1 MKVTTIALPA
11 AARARTDDVAAAA
24 HELLRAA
31 ISDSKARAGAVLLG
45 DEPQPRASVGEA
57 GWTQGAELR
66 ELACPVHEALWLAP
80 SDRSDA
86 LLVLPLQLHDGSSGS
101 LQLSFECAQ
110 PPRLDLA
117 ALTGHVATFV
127 AAHAAADLYTL
138 LQQEKLAR
146 TQAETALRETTTML
160 VKHQQVGKMGDFR
173 FNTRTG
179 ESFASLECYKLF
191 GLDPA
196 LKAVDFSTWSG
207 KILPE
212 DRQRT
217 VNELQEAVAELRP
230 MDLEYRILLDGSIRR
245 IQCRGEVDRDHQG
258 ELFYYG
264 VLTDVTERR
273 ATEAALRRQQA
284 ALDSALRF
292 ASLGELAG
300 AIIHEINQP
309 LTAIAAS
316 AEACVLWLERAVPD
330 LDEAVQASHSVVREV
345 RRAVGVVDGLK
356 SLVRGT
362 RLERTQ
368 VQIND
373 VVRDVLATVSAELE
387 LARITTQLE
396 LDPLPTLSG
405 DLTQLQQAI
414 FNLVRNAIDVLQ
426 HVDGRER
433 LLTIRSSSDGSAIR
447 VSISDVGAPIS
458 PDQLARLF
466 DSFFTTKVDGL
477 GFGLSITRKIIVAH
491 GGRIWAEPNEVFG
504 LTMNLTLPV
513 L

>member
-1 MKVTTIALPA
+1 MKVTSMALPA
-11 AARARTDDVAAAA
+11 APRVPIGDVAAAA

-31 ISDSKARAGAVLLG
+31 MAETQARAGAVLLG
-45 DEPQPRASVGEA
+45 DESQPRALVGDA
-57 GWTQGAELR
+57 DWMPSAELE
-66 ELACPVHEALWLAP
+66 ELACPLGEARWLAP
-80 SDRSDA
+80 SDRNEA
-86 LLVLPLQLHDGSSGS
+86 RLVLPLCLHDGSCGS
-101 LQLSFECAQ
+101 LQLRFACTQ
-110 PPRLDLA
+110 LPQLDLA
-117 ALTGHVATFV
+117 ALTGHVATFA
-127 AAHAAADLYTL
+127 AAHATADLSAR
-138 LQQEKLAR
+138 LQQERLAR

-196 LKAVDFSTWSG
+196 LKAVDFSTWSE

-212 DRQRT
+212 DRRRT
-217 VNELQEAVAELRP
+217 VDELREAVANLRP

-245 IQCRGEVDRDHQG
+245 IQCRGEVDRDHHG

-316 AEACVLWLERAVPD
+316 AEASVLWLERAVPD
-330 LDEAVQASHSVVREV
+330 LDEAAQASHRVVREV

-362 RLERTQ
+362 RLDRTD

-373 VVRDVLATVSAELE
+373 VVRNVLATVGAELE

-414 FNLVRNAIDVLQ
+414 FNLVRNAIDALKDVE
-426 HVDGRER
+426 GRER
-433 LLTIRSSSDGSAIR
+433 LLTIRSGGDARAIHVAIR
-447 VSISDVGAPIS
+447 DVGTPIS
-458 PDQLARLF
+458 PEQLARLF
-466 DSFFTTKVDGL
+466 DAFFTTKANGL

-504 LTMNLTLPV
+504 LTMQLSLPV